1 MRRALLTLI
10 AVFVTIAVLYA
21 MQHSTPYYSDI
32 VSMVKVKGEQGKPV
46 STAKFTMGVAEAY
59 TADQLVTSS
68 FGTERNYT
76 TSGKWLVLEAAA
88 KANKGSINLMSAL
101 WQGPSGA
108 QYSMSQRITNAW
120 GLLGSERLE
129 PGIPRPVLLIFELP
143 EREIEGGSLLVAE
156 SLITPLAQQA
166 EIHVGPPNAN
176 HIHPSILIKRGGR
189 IQPWGLEAR

>member
-1 MRRALLTLI
+1 MRRILLTII
-10 AVFVTIAVLYA
+10 AVVVTVGALYA

-32 VSMVKVKGEQGKPV
+32 VSMVKVKGEQGKPL
-46 STAKFTMGVAEAY
+46 STAKFTIGVADSY
-59 TADQLVTSS
+59 IADQLVTSS
-68 FGTERNYT
+68 FGTDRNYT
-76 TSGKWLVLEAAA
+76 SSGKWLVLEAAA
-88 KANKGSINLMSAL
+88 RADKESINLMSAL

-143 EREIEGGSLLVAE
+143 EREINGGSLLVAE

-166 EIHVGPPNAN
+166 EIRINPLDASHT
-176 HIHPSILIKRGGR
+176 HPAILIKRGGR
-189 IQPWGLEAR
+189 IQPWALEVQ

>member
-1 MRRALLTLI
+1 MRRTLLTFV
-10 AVFVTIAVLYA
+10 AVVATIATLYA

-32 VSMVKVKGEQGKPV
+32 VSMVKVRGEAGKPV

-59 TADQLVTSS
+59 MADQLVTSS
-68 FGTERNYT
+68 FGNDRNYT

-88 KANKGSINLMSAL
+88 RANKESINLMSAL

-108 QYSMSQRITNAW
+108 QYALSQRITNAW
-120 GLLGSERLE
+120 GVLGSERLE

-143 EREIEGGSLLVAE
+143 EHEIKGGSLLVAE

-166 EIHVGPPNAN
+166 EIRVGFPDESHTQHA
-176 HIHPSILIKRGGR
+176 ILIKRGGR
-189 IQPWGLEAR
+189 IQPWALEAR